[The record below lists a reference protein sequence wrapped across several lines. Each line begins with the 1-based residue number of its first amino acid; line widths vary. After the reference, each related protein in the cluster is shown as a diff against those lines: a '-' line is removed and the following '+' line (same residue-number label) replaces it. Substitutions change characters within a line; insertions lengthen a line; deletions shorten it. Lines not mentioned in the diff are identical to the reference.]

1 MQVVYKEITRAGEK
15 SNAAKWILIGEI
27 QFKQENK
34 EQVIEILSH
43 SFFSH

>member
-1 MQVVYKEITRAGEK
+1 MQIVYKVITRDGEK
-15 SNAAKWILIGEI
+15 SNTAKWNLIGEI
-27 QFKQENK
+27 QFKQGNK